1 MAYHRLGHF
10 AGLDADLLFSQ
21 EPPPAAWS
29 EDFWTRPPQDAASP
43 LYCAPLLS
51 PPPLVYTE
59 EPLKDE
65 AAFMATPSETPLP
78 EQKHPSELDLL
89 EEILFG
95 SDGEVGA
102 VQYSSADGLWAY
114 DTSPPFS
121 FCCYEDER
129 SGGRVPPIGSG
140 LKYLR
145 RPCKRK
151 PAKERKRKEQHQKVD
166 SGKRKK
172 MRLDEDARPEK
183 RHSRELEAEHINS
196 TKSRLLSPYNKSRAR
211 PGRVSR
217 L

>member
-1 MAYHRLGHF
+1 MAYHRLGYF
-10 AGLDADLLFSQ
+10 AGLDADLLSSQ
-21 EPPPAAWS
+21 EPPPDAWS

-95 SDGEVGA
+95 SDGE
-102 VQYSSADGLWAY
+102 YSSAVGMWAY
-114 DTSPPFS
+114 DTSPPCS
-121 FCCYEDER
+121 FCCHEDEMP
-129 SGGRVPPIGSG
+129 GGRVPPIGSG

-145 RPCKRK
+145 RPHKRK
-151 PAKERKRKEQHQKVD
+151 PAKEKKKNKKKEQHQKAN
-166 SGKRKK
+166 SRKRKK

-183 RHSRELEAEHINS
+183 RHCRELESKHM
-196 TKSRLLSPYNKSRAR
+196 
-211 PGRVSR
+211 
-217 L
+217 